1 MPAILETAEP
11 PQAFGRDHPPRVR
24 RPGPQSADHGRVNSL
39 AAVLPLAFVMIAG
52 PQIIS
57 SFFLATSNKPVPN
70 SVSYV
75 AGAALSITTVVTVA
89 FLISQGATGGGPSG
103 SHGTAETV
111 IDWVVLALVL
121 FMIVHTFL
129 TRKTSEP
136 PSWMGKLQ
144 EARPKFAFTLGL
156 ALLGVFPTDIAG
168 SITVGLHVGRHGEA
182 WWQIL
187 PFVALTLLLLGL
199 PLLGIL
205 VLGHRAEVVLP
216 KVRDW
221 MNDNGWVVSEVVLVF
236 FLVITVN
243 SLVSG

>member
-1 MPAILETAEP
+1 MNT
-11 PQAFGRDHPPRVR
+11 V
-24 RPGPQSADHGRVNSL
+24 

-57 SFFLATSNKPVPN
+57 SFFLATSSQPVRN
-70 SVSYV
+70 SLSYV
-75 AGAALSITTVVTVA
+75 AGAAISITTVVTVA
-89 FLISQGATGGGPSG
+89 FVVAQSATGSTRSD

-111 IDWVVLALVL
+111 IDWIILGLVL
-121 FMIVHTFL
+121 FLIAHTFL

-156 ALLGVFPTDIAG
+156 ALLGVFPTDIA
-168 SITVGLHVGRHGEA
+168 SSVTVGLHVARHGGA
-182 WWQIL
+182 WWEIL

-199 PLLGIL
+199 PLLGL
-205 VLGHRAEVVLP
+205 LLLGHRGEVLLP

-221 MNDNGWVVSEVVLVF
+221 MNDNAWVVSEVVLVF
-236 FLVITVN
+236 FAIITVN
-243 SLVSG
+243 SLAAG

>member
-1 MPAILETAEP
+1 MNT
-11 PQAFGRDHPPRVR
+11 V
-24 RPGPQSADHGRVNSL
+24 

-57 SFFLATSNKPVPN
+57 SFFLATSSEPVKN
-70 SVSYV
+70 SVSYL

-89 FLISQGATGGGPSG
+89 FVIAQGATGGGRSG

-111 IDWVVLALVL
+111 IDWIILGMVL
-121 FMIVHTFL
+121 FLIAHTFL

-144 EARPKFAFTLGL
+144 EARPKLALTLGL

-205 VLGHRAEVVLP
+205 VLGHRAQVVLP
-216 KVRDW
+216 KIRDW
-221 MNDNGWVVSEVVLVF
+221 MNDNAWVVSEVVLVF
-236 FLVITVN
+236 FAVITVN

>member
-1 MPAILETAEP
+1 
-11 PQAFGRDHPPRVR
+11 
-24 RPGPQSADHGRVNSL
+24 VNTV

-57 SFFLATSNKPVPN
+57 SFFLATSSQPVTN
-70 SVSYV
+70 SLSYI

-89 FLISQGATGGGPSG
+89 FLISQGASGGGGGG

-111 IDWVVLALVL
+111 IDWVILGLVL
-121 FMIVHTFL
+121 FLIAHTFL

-168 SITVGLHVGRHGEA
+168 SITVGLHVGRHGDA

-187 PFVALTLLLLGL
+187 PFVVLTLLLLGL
-199 PLLGIL
+199 PLIGIF

-221 MNDNGWVVSEVVLVF
+221 MNDNAWVVSEVVLVF
-236 FLVITVN
+236 FAVITVN